1 MSSDDLRLLKIFGNV
16 RLYERKQGHTSK
28 QPLYVGFTHSGINR
42 YVRWS
47 LKGYNESD
55 AEILALDIN
64 RRIGVYP
71 IPALSDL
78 KDLIKSPHK
87 DKHTGL
93 SDTITLG
100 EYYDQFCK
108 SYTNWTSESTWQSG
122 KSHLSG
128 LLQYFGMSME
138 LSKITS
144 AGMGKY
150 LGELNQRVAGN
161 SYNRHLR
168 VYSVFF
174 GYAIDPLKLIKVNPV
189 ESFRSK
195 KIQEKAILP
204 LSESECSA
212 LINEFH
218 PYAKLVVVLL
228 LNTGLRIGEL
238 RKLRWDYIDWEERR
252 YCIEKTKGKKVRW
265 LPLNPIALEQLRQ
278 MQSFPVSELPS
289 QSIARAKPDSFD
301 KGLVLMVRDVKK
313 TLKRAAQRAGINH
326 VHAHRFRHTLAT
338 NYWKE
343 VGNLSKLMALLG
355 HSTPRMSLLYAKQT
369 QLDPGELDDI
379 GFSG

>member
-1 MSSDDLRLLKIFGNV
+1 MPKLISVQRIGKTTLYV
-16 RLYERKQGHTSK
+16 RNRKGTMF
-28 QPLYVGFTHSGINR
+28 YVGFSHPDNPA
-42 YVRWS
+42 VRWS
-47 LKGYNESD
+47 LNTNDRPRAIAYVVEIDEMLLSD
-55 AEILALDIN
+55 
-64 RRIGVYP
+64 P
-71 IPALSDL
+71 IPNLND
-78 KDLIKSPHK
+78 IKK
-87 DKHTGL
+87 IL
-93 SDTITLG
+93 MRFVAEDTSTNITLG
-100 EYYDQFCK
+100 EYYDQFCA
-108 SYTNWTSESTWQSG
+108 SYTNWSSASTWQSG
-122 KSHLSG
+122 KSHLSE
-128 LLQYFGMSME
+128 LVQHFGPSTK

-150 LGELNQRVAGN
+150 LGELNQRIAGS

-174 GYAIDPLKLIKVNPV
+174 GYAIDPLKLLKVNPV
-189 ESFRSK
+189 ESFKSK
-195 KIQEKAILP
+195 KVQEKAIMP

-212 LINEFH
+212 LINELH

-238 RKLRWDYIDWEERR
+238 RKLRWDYIDWDGRR

-265 LPLNPIALEQLRQ
+265 LPLNPIALEQLRL
-278 MQSFPVSELPS
+278 MQSFPVEKLPRLS
-289 QSIARAKPDSFD
+289 MARAYPDRFD
-301 KGLVLMVRDVKK
+301 KGLVLMVKDIKT

-343 VGNLSKLMALLG
+343 KGNLSKLMALLG

>member
-1 MSSDDLRLLKIFGNV
+1 MF
-16 RLYERKQGHTSK
+16 
-28 QPLYVGFTHSGINR
+28 YVGFSHPDNPA
-42 YVRWS
+42 VRWS
-47 LKGYNESD
+47 LNTNDRPRAIAYVVEIDEMLLSD
-55 AEILALDIN
+55 
-64 RRIGVYP
+64 P
-71 IPALSDL
+71 IPNLND
-78 KDLIKSPHK
+78 IKK
-87 DKHTGL
+87 IL
-93 SDTITLG
+93 MRFVAEDTSTNITLG
-100 EYYDQFCK
+100 EYYDQFCA
-108 SYTNWTSESTWQSG
+108 SYTNWSSASTWQSG
-122 KSHLSG
+122 KSHLSE
-128 LLQYFGMSME
+128 LVQHFGPSTK

-150 LGELNQRVAGN
+150 LGELNQRVAG
-161 SYNRHLR
+161 STYNRHLR

-174 GYAIDPLKLIKVNPV
+174 GYAIDPLKLLKVNPV
-189 ESFRSK
+189 ESFKSK
-195 KIQEKAILP
+195 KVQEKAIMP

-212 LINEFH
+212 LINELH

-238 RKLRWDYIDWEERR
+238 RKLRWDYIDWDGRR

-265 LPLNPIALEQLRQ
+265 LPLNPIALEQLRL
-278 MQSFPVSELPS
+278 MQSFPVEKLPRLS
-289 QSIARAKPDSFD
+289 MARAYPDRFD
-301 KGLVLMVRDVKK
+301 KGLVLMVKDIKT